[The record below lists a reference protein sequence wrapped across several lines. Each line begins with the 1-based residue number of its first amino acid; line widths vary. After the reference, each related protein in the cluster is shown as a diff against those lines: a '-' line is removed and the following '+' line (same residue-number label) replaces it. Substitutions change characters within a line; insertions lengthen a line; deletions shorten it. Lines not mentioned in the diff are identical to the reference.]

1 MCRFMSQEM
10 GEKAHFFVAM
20 LRVFP
25 LSVHE
30 TLREKYKTIT
40 HKFTHL
46 STRTVETF
54 GALKSYLR
62 PTNTAMLDFRSLP

>member
-20 LRVFP
+20 PRVFP

-46 STRTVETF
+46 STQ
-54 GALKSYLR
+54 L
-62 PTNTAMLDFRSLP
+62 FRFNNNNIELPA